1 MTITTIDSTEAARL
15 AIMAAL
21 KADAALTAI
30 VPAARIYPART
41 PANLVWPFIKLG
53 APSDLPLRLS
63 GPYGSQTII
72 GTVHVFTKAS
82 TTSPDAERLKMP
94 DGGYTLLVK
103 SLSEDSLTTYMIG
116 FPTLEK
122 ALAAVPK
129 GSVPDRWSLDNI
141 ENSLDSK

>member
-1 MTITTIDSTEAARL
+1 MSTHSIAYA
-15 AIMAAL
+15 
-21 KADAALTAI
+21 
-30 VPAARIYPART
+30 YP
-41 PANLVWPFIKLG
+41 
-53 APSDLPLRLS
+53 
-63 GPYGSQTII
+63 
-72 GTVHVFTKAS
+72 
-82 TTSPDAERLKMP
+82 TSPDAERLKMP

-103 SLSEDSLTTYMIG
+103 NLSEDSLTTYLIG